1 MRRLSVLLLTVFCFA
16 FSVSA
21 LEIEPPDVPDGGE
34 YYMPPE
40 TESFGEGLWYVITM
54 GVKEFMPE
62 LYAAAKGCLSVFAVM
77 LTVAILH
84 QFPGVP
90 EHPVDLVATIIIGVS
105 LLRPAHTLI
114 QLGVETITEMG
125 EYGKLLVPVMTGALA
140 AQGGVTSAGALFTA
154 TTFFSTLLT
163 SLITK
168 LAIPMLYVYFCLS
181 LISGIAGE
189 EMIEKF
195 QAFLKWLITW
205 SMKIVLY
212 TFTGFMSIT
221 GVVSGTADASAIKAV
236 KLTLSGAVPVV
247 GGVIS
252 EASETIL
259 VSAGVLK
266 NAAGVYG
273 ILALIAVCI
282 GPFIKIGAQYLL
294 LKLTAGICTV
304 FGTKREVKLL
314 SDISGGMGLLLAMT
328 GVVCLLL
335 LVSTVCFMKGV
346 S

>member
-1 MRRLSVLLLTVFCFA
+1 MKKLCIVLLAVIIMA
-16 FSVSA
+16 VPASA
-21 LEIEPPDVPDGGE
+21 LDIEPPDVPDSGE

-54 GVKEFMPE
+54 GVKEFLPE
-62 LYAAAKGCLSVFAVM
+62 IYQAAGGCLSVFAVM
-77 LTVAILH
+77 LLASVLH
-84 QFPGVP
+84 HFPGVP
-90 EHPVDLVATIIIGVS
+90 EHPLDLAATIFVGII
-105 LLRPAHTLI
+105 LLKPAHTLI
-114 QLGVETITEMG
+114 QLGVETVVELG
-125 EYGKLLVPVMTGALA
+125 EYGKLLVPVLTGALA
-140 AQGGVTSAGALFTA
+140 AQGGVTSAGALFAA
-154 TTFFSTLLT
+154 TTFFSTLLS

-168 LAIPMLYVYFCLS
+168 VAIPMLYVYFCLS
-181 LISGIAGE
+181 LISAVAGE
-189 EMIEKF
+189 EMIEKL

-212 TFTGFMSIT
+212 AFTGFISIT
-221 GVVSGTADASAIKAV
+221 GVVSGTADASAVKAI

-273 ILALIAVCI
+273 ILAMIAVCI
-282 GPFIKIGAQYLL
+282 GPFVKIGVQYLL
-294 LKLTAGICTV
+294 LKLTAGIGTI
-304 FGTKREVKLL
+304 FGAKKENKLL
-314 SDISGGMGLLLAMT
+314 SDVSSGMGMLLAMT
-328 GVVCLLL
+328 GIVCLLL
-335 LVSTVCFMKGV
+335 LVSTVCFMKGM